1 MIKAADL
8 IRGFQIALDD
18 HWGYIYGMTHE
29 IWTEAKQES
38 YIRQYSGDP
47 DRKTSCEYGGKWAG
61 HWVTD
66 CSGLFHYWFM
76 KLGSS
81 IPHGSNSIWNGSCVA
96 RGQLSRGERTD
107 GQPLLPGT
115 AVFTSSGER
124 HNHIGLYTGNGLVIE
139 AQGTQAGVITS
150 LISNKKWTHWG
161 KLKGV
166 EYQEEK
172 EEGKMAKVVL
182 PTGASG
188 STVNMRESPNKSS
201 KIIKKVP
208 VGSKV
213 DVLEDKGQWCFI
225 DYREFAGWMMSDYL
239 EYGGGEGESGDEMIQ
254 VPVSQLKAIHNL
266 IGEWLA

>member
-8 IRGFQIALDD
+8 IRGFQTALDD

-47 DRKTSCEYGGKWAG
+47 DRQTSCEYGGKWAG

-66 CSGLFHYWFM
+66 CSGLFHYWF
-76 KLGSS
+76 KQLGGS
-81 IPHGSNSIWNGSCVA
+81 IPHGSNSIWANSCVEK
-96 RGQLSRGERTD
+96 GNLTGSFF
-107 GQPLLPGT
+107 PFPGM
-115 AVFTSSGER
+115 AVFTSSGDR
-124 HNHIGLYTGNGLVIE
+124 HNHIGLYVGNGLVIE

-188 STVNMRESPNKSS
+188 SMVNMREKAS
-201 KIIKKVP
+201 KQSGIICKVP
-208 VGSKV
+208 VGAEV
-213 DVLEDKGQWCFI
+213 TILEDRADWCRI
-225 DYREFAGWMMSDYL
+225 SYNGKIGWMMSDYL
-239 EYGGGEGESGDEMIQ
+239 EYGGSEGESGEGMIQ
-254 VPVSQLKAIHNL
+254 VPVSQLKAIYKL